1 MLGVIPSER
10 SDDPMGENATR
21 MSKSSAAAADL
32 LREGTRCEKAGLID
46 RALDLYR
53 EARQDQEDPSLLA
66 EAWRLEA
73 YAHHA
78 QCDWGAALT
87 AARRS
92 GELARDSHHADL
104 WAEALNAEGAVHLAR
119 GELDE
124 ASRLFARMLDLT
136 EDPRIRGLAHQNLAI
151 IHGQSGELAEADAR
165 LREAYDEFD
174 RADYAWGKA
183 HVLNN
188 TVAVAIERGDFVAA
202 EMQARRAVRLA
213 REVDDLDLLAIA
225 TLNLAESLAGL
236 EDWEQA
242 QAEAS
247 VALGHF
253 QSSGNVWRRVS
264 CLRILGDMTVRLGD
278 EATAQACWRR
288 GLELARE
295 IGADRDAALLDRR
308 LEGGL

>member
-1 MLGVIPSER
+1 
-10 SDDPMGENATR
+10 MGENITH
-21 MSKSSAAAADL
+21 MGKSSAAAAEL
-32 LREGTRCEKAGLID
+32 LREGTRCEKAGLVD
-46 RALDLYR
+46 RALELYR
-53 EARQDQEDPSLLA
+53 EARREQDDPSLLA

-73 YAHHA
+73 YAHHTR
-78 QCDWGAALT
+78 CDWDAALR
-87 AARRS
+87 AAQLS
-92 GELARDSHHADL
+92 GEIAQASGRADL

-119 GELDE
+119 GELGE
-124 ASRLFARMLDLT
+124 ATRLFARMLELT
-136 EDPRIRGLAHQNLAI
+136 SDPRVRGLAHQNLGI
-151 IHGQSGELAEADAR
+151 IHGQSGELVEADAR

-174 RADYAWGKA
+174 RADYSWGKA

-188 TVAVAIERGDFVAA
+188 TVAVAIERRDFVAA
-202 EMQARRAVRLA
+202 EEQARRAVRQA

-264 CLRILGDMTVRLGD
+264 CLRILGDMTARLGD
-278 EATAQACWRR
+278 ETTAHAFWRR

-295 IGADRDAALLDRR
+295 IGADRDASLLDRR

>member
-1 MLGVIPSER
+1 
-10 SDDPMGENATR
+10 

-32 LREGTRCEKAGLID
+32 FREGLRCEKAGLLD

-53 EARQDQEDPSLLA
+53 EARQDQTDPAILA

-78 QCDWGAALT
+78 GCHWDAALSG
-87 AARRS
+87 ARRS
-92 GELARDSHHADL
+92 GEIARACGRNDL
-104 WAEALNAEGAVHLAR
+104 WAEALNAEGAVHLGR
-119 GELDE
+119 GELSE
-124 ASRLFARMLDLT
+124 AWSLFSEMLDLT
-136 EDPRIRGLAHQNLAI
+136 DDPRIRGLAYQNLGI
-151 IHGQSGELAEADAR
+151 VNGQRGELSEADER

-188 TVAVAIERGDFVAA
+188 TVAVAIEREHFVVA
-202 EMQARRAVRLA
+202 EEQARRAVRLA

-225 TLNLAESLAGL
+225 TLNLAEALAGL
-236 EDWEQA
+236 EDWESA

-253 QSSGNVWRRVS
+253 QASGNLWRRVS
-264 CLRILGDMTVRLGD
+264 CLRILGDMTARLGD
-278 EATAQACWRR
+278 QDTARAFWRR
-288 GLELARE
+288 GLHVARE
-295 IGADRDAALLDRR
+295 IGADRDASLLAHR
-308 LEGGL
+308 LETDA